1 MDDLEFRSFLR
12 LAVEELTVK
21 QAALQTEYGL
31 GQYPRWWFDQA
42 SATLKFYD
50 QHERVGLIADII
62 NIGSFST
69 SASTWQWAWSNPS
82 VLPALRLRAERHK
95 ELQATTG
102 FGIFGRAE
110 PFKADEARAW
120 ELSAMAVMH
129 LGAVGCYRA
138 PFTEQNIQIFLALE
152 TVHRLG

>member
-1 MDDLEFRSFLR
+1 MDDLEFRTFLQ
-12 LAVEELTVK
+12 LALEELKVK

-50 QHERVGLIADII
+50 HDERVALIADII
-62 NIGSFST
+62 DIGSYST
-69 SASTWQWAWSNPS
+69 RASTWQWAWSNPS
-82 VLPALRLRAERHK
+82 VLPALQLRAVRLK
-95 ELQATTG
+95 ELQAATG
-102 FGIFGRAE
+102 LGIFGRAE

-129 LGAVGCYRA
+129 LAAVGCYRA
-138 PFTEQNIQIFLALE
+138 PMTENKVEIFLALE